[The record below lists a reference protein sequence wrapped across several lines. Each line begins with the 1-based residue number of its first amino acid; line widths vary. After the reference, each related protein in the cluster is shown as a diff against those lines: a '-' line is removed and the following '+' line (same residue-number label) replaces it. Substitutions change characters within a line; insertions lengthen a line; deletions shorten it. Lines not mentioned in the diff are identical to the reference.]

1 MIAWDSGPADAPL
14 PLAAGIRNHSAVF
27 VGNAYARQIFTLPPW
42 NPKWVW
48 GVFYELRWNL
58 FLVKR
63 PRKYVGH
70 NPLAHFRMFFFMRS
84 LASMVVTG
92 FALFSE
98 GAGVGSW
105 QKPFGGVFAIWPKSG
120 NVHTLHHLGMWGP
133 LPFAHGARRGR
144 GTVARQLHRLSSL

>member
-1 MIAWDSGPADAPL
+1 MMDWDNGPADAPL
-14 PLAAGIRNHSAVF
+14 PLAAAIRNHAAVF

-70 NPLAHFRMFFFMRS
+70 NPLAHFCMFFFMRL

-92 FALFSE
+92 FALYSE
-98 GAGVGSW
+98 GAGVGRRRSDRSRAGIS
-105 QKPFGGVFAIWPKSG
+105 QVFALIQ
-120 NVHTLHHLGMWGP
+120 L
-133 LPFAHGARRGR
+133 ARATNSIR
-144 GTVARQLHRLSSL
+144 